1 MFVDALLFT
10 ILVFAVSFITTF
22 ISNRILHPEVL
33 KQYLEEVKS
42 FEEALKEAKKSG
54 DKKALRNLEKKAVY
68 IQQLRNKVSSA
79 NMKRMFISMGILLSF
94 FWFVIPLFMTKPI
107 IRYPP
112 YTIYLLTDTEGYMPI
127 IWWYF
132 IVFMWAQ
139 SIWNRVFKY
148 RYGG

>member
-22 ISNRILHPEVL
+22 ISNKILHPEAL
-33 KQYLEEVKS
+33 KQYLEEVKA

-79 NMKRMFISMGILLSF
+79 NMKRMFVSMGILLSF
-94 FWFVIPLFMTKPI
+94 FWFVIPIFRIDI

-112 YTIYLLTDTEGYMPI
+112 YTIYFLTDLKSGYMPI

-148 RYGG
+148 RYER